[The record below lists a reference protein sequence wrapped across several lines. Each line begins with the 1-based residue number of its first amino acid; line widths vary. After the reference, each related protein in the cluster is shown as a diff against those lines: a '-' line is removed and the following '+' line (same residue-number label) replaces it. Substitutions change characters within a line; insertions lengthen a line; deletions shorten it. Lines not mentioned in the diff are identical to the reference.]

1 MSFVINT
8 NLSATT
14 AHLQTNRSLKS
25 IGESL
30 QKLSTGKRVD
40 SSADDAGGLSV
51 AQKLSSKM
59 SRTSAA
65 LQNAQNALSYLQV
78 QDGFLESMGK
88 ILGRFGELRTIAQ
101 DVTKNSGDIENY
113 NHEFME
119 LQRQL
124 ESISNETYN
133 GINLFIPFSQR
144 FPSPDLSSDPSINQE
159 KDAFS
164 DHHSQW
170 WPTGVQNYDKYSRT
184 LTLHPD
190 GQSSSGSVSLG
201 IINVNHVLST
211 NMKAIHIKSQGK
223 DLERVGVGR
232 WIITNI
238 RALSLGL
245 ITNAIERLADARAEN
260 GAEQNAV
267 QNAFEQLRSSQ
278 VGMENARGRIVDADM
293 ANETTRLTKSQIMR
307 EAGVSMHAQAN
318 RMTYLGLTIMGLSQ
332 V

>member
-1 MSFVINT
+1 
-8 NLSATT
+8 
-14 AHLQTNRSLKS
+14 
-25 IGESL
+25 L

-51 AQKLSSKM
+51 AQKLSSRL
-59 SRTSAA
+59 SRTSAV
-65 LQNAQNALSYLQV
+65 LQNAQNARSYLQV
-78 QDGFLESMGK
+78 QDGFLESIGK
-88 ILGRFGELRTIAQ
+88 ILDRFSELRTIAQ

-124 ESISNETYN
+124 DSISNESYN
-133 GINLFIPFSQR
+133 GINLFIPFSQI
-144 FPSPDLSSDPSINQE
+144 SPNPVLSNDPSINQE
-159 KDAFS
+159 EDAFS

-184 LTLHPD
+184 LALHQND
-190 GQSSSGSVSLG
+190 QFSSGSISIG
-201 IINVNHVLST
+201 IININHVVST
-211 NMKAIHIKSQGK
+211 NMRTIFHKNNDDITREES
-223 DLERVGVGR
+223 GR
-232 WIITNI
+232 ALINNI
-238 RALSLGL
+238 LALSLGL

-293 ANETTRLTKSQIMR
+293 ASETTRLTKSQIMR

-318 RMTYLGLTIMGLSQ
+318 RITYLGLTIMGLNQ

>member
-8 NLSATT
+8 NLAATT
-14 AHLQTNRSLKS
+14 AHLQTNRSLNSFGK
-25 IGESL
+25 SL

-59 SRTSAA
+59 SRTSAV
-65 LQNAQNALSYLQV
+65 LQNAQNARSYLQV
-78 QDGFLESMGK
+78 QDGFLESIGK
-88 ILGRFGELRTIAQ
+88 ILNRFGELRTIAQ

-124 ESISNETYN
+124 DSISGESYN
-133 GINLFIPFSQR
+133 GMSLFVPLSMWPPQSWSPNLSDNPRISQETGALT
-144 FPSPDLSSDPSINQE
+144 DN
-159 KDAFS
+159 
-164 DHHSQW
+164 HSQW
-170 WPTGVQNYDKYSRT
+170 KGRTVPFDKYSRS
-184 LTLHPD
+184 LVLRPD
-190 GQSSSGSVSLG
+190 NGANNGNVSLG
-201 IINVNHVLST
+201 VINVNYVLALNVKDIGQANLT
-211 NMKAIHIKSQGK
+211 PVGGGKRVINNILAIS
-223 DLERVGVGR
+223 VGQ
-232 WIITNI
+232 I
-238 RALSLGL
+238 S
-245 ITNAIERLADARAEN
+245 NAIRKLADIRAEN

-278 VGMENARGRIVDADM
+278 VGMENALGRIVDADL
-293 ANETTRLTKSQIMR
+293 ASETTRLTKSQIMR

-318 RMTYLGLTIMGLSQ
+318 RMTYLGLTIMGLNQ